1 MAFELSSP
9 AFDGGQ
15 PIPHRHA
22 RRGENLSPFLQW
34 SDPPANTQSYVLVM
48 EDPDAPSGTFRHW
61 AVYDIPADHR
71 HIPEGRSSKAGTEA
85 LPHGFNDFGNPRYDG
100 PDPPAG
106 DRPHTYRFRL
116 AALDVPSLELDDNPD
131 ARKVWE
137 AAREH
142 ILGETDLT
150 GTYKPG

>member
-71 HIPEGRSSKAGTEA
+71 HIPEGRSSKAGREA
-85 LPHGFNDFGNPRYDG
+85 L
-100 PDPPAG
+100 PPAG